1 MLTSH
6 EQDVY
11 DNLPVELRPKY
22 LDKLRRIKER
32 DALIV
37 AGALKAVECARQ
49 GLQHERLNRMRLNAL
64 NKEAAF
70 YPLCPEHI
78 LAKDRR
84 AFTREQPANTDI
96 YLDYTNPIRGFGGA
110 VRQG

>member
-49 GLQHERLNRMRLNAL
+49 GLQHEAL
-64 NKEAAF
+64 IE
-70 YPLCPEHI
+70 
-78 LAKDRR
+78 
-84 AFTREQPANTDI
+84 
-96 YLDYTNPIRGFGGA
+96 
-110 VRQG
+110 

>member
-22 LDKLRRIKER
+22 LGKLHRIKER

-37 AGALKAVECARQ
+37 AGVLEAVECARQ
-49 GLQHERLNRMRLNAL
+49 GLQHERLNRMKLNAV

-70 YPLCPEHI
+70 YPLCPEDVLPIEKRMITTVITHT
-78 LAKDRR
+78 DTYMD
-84 AFTREQPANTDI
+84 FTEKH
-96 YLDYTNPIRGFGGA
+96 YGFGGA
-110 VRQG
+110 ARQD